1 MGFVTRYSKIT
12 PAKKWE
18 PLIPLDVLTDGL
30 KYKQQMFDKN
40 AAIIEAQLSQG
51 SALASQIDNDE
62 VKKQYQSDFNNLV
75 TNINTNFSTA
85 DITKKDVMGS
95 INEAGRSIAENTTY
109 ATALSMSRHFRD
121 QDKLIEQ
128 SKTKDGGKFY
138 NPSAEHI
145 INKKAQ
151 QFKKASAKD
160 MGGVPL
166 VEYSPYYDTTE
177 QEMKLIDK
185 IKPEVEAEITNMG
198 IPKSSDMYIQR
209 VEELTKDRVKSA
221 MLNLYQNDPKALRQF
236 QFDYEYNMDT
246 KPIDIDVHAQEQF
259 NSLNQTIKGLRD
271 VKDKLTDPA
280 LQKQADEAIAAYQ
293 SRFDSLSK
301 RYEDAKA
308 TKDPTK
314 YYTINDFMMD
324 RADGAA
330 NTYSYKKVLSLAA
343 DPFSLATKNHDFKMI
358 EMQAQHTLNVQ
369 RDRLKAYADVA
380 ASADNIQQSLNDGI
394 IFEGSVLLNSAVSA
408 GDTGITISNGDVA
421 NLTGESNPPSDG
433 QYGLNG
439 TAWGSNIR
447 TSSFMGKKLHFD
459 KKTGTYYMMGSATSK
474 QKVKI
479 KDTNGNMVD
488 PPQSTMEIKDPQT
501 GAITKEAVY
510 RYENVKVEVNPRTA
524 ALTRNK
530 VAYGGNMKAT
540 NMAQGQY
547 DVFEQAQK
555 GALQLYNTN
564 GLSQSGTTLVTE
576 LGNANGTLNTKIA
589 AIADARVRA
598 QATKYVNKLKT
609 LAAEK
614 AAQGQIVDIYT
625 LSLDDPMTVGSLNYL
640 LQTSTN

>member
-40 AAIIEAQLSQG
+40 AAIIEAQLTQG
-51 SALASQIDNDE
+51 AALASQIDNDQIR
-62 VKKQYQSDFNNLV
+62 KQYQSDFNNLV
-75 TNINTNFSTA
+75 TNINNNFSTA

-95 INEAGRSIAENTTY
+95 INEAGRSIAENSKY
-109 ATALSMSRHFRD
+109 ATALAMSRHFRD

-138 NPSAEHI
+138 NPSAEHV

-151 QFKKASAKD
+151 QFKNAGAKD
-160 MGGVPL
+160 ISSIPL
-166 VEYSPYYDTTE
+166 VEYAPYYDTTE
-177 QEMKLIDK
+177 QEMKLISK

-209 VEELTKDRVKSA
+209 VEELTKDRVKTA

-246 KPIDIDVHAQEQF
+246 KPIDIDAHSKAQLE
-259 NSLNQTIKGLRD
+259 SLNATISKLNEA
-271 VKDKLTDPA
+271 KDKVSDSKLKG
-280 LQKQADEAIAAYQ
+280 QIDETIAAYKTQ
-293 SRFDSLSK
+293 ATNIDK
-301 RYEDAKA
+301 RYKEAKENN
-308 TKDPTK
+308 DPTK

-324 RADGAA
+324 RAEGAA

-343 DPFSLATKNHDFKMI
+343 DPFSLATKNHNFKMI
-358 EMQAQHTLNVQ
+358 QIQTQHALNVE
-369 RDRLKAYADVA
+369 RDRLKAYADA
-380 ASADNIQQSLNDGI
+380 TASADNVQQSLKDGI
-394 IFEGSVLLNSAVSA
+394 VFEGSALLNSAVSA
-408 GDTGITISNGDVA
+408 GDAGVAISNGDVA
-421 NLTGESNPPSDG
+421 NLTGESNPPADG
-433 QYGLNG
+433 KYGLNATVDG
-439 TAWGSNIR
+439 KVIR
-447 TSSFMGKKLHFD
+447 TSSFIGSKLMFD
-459 KKTGTYYMMGSATSK
+459 KKTGKHYMIGSATSTVQIGK
-474 QKVKI
+474 PPVAAPAER
-479 KDTNGNMVD
+479 DTKGN
-488 PPQSTMEIKDPQT
+488 IIT
-501 GAITKEAVY
+501 GPTY
-510 RYENVKVEVNPRTA
+510 RYDNVRVEINPRTA

-555 GALQLYNTN
+555 GAFQLYNTN
-564 GLSQSGTTLVTE
+564 GLSQSGTTLVAE

-589 AIADARVRA
+589 AIPDARVRA

-614 AAQGQIVDIYT
+614 AALGQTVDIYT
-625 LSLDDPMTVGSLNYL
+625 LSTEDPMTVGSLNYL
-640 LQTSTN
+640 LQTSTNQ

>member
-40 AAIIEAQLSQG
+40 AAIIEAQLTQG
-51 SALASQIDNDE
+51 AALASQIDNDQIR
-62 VKKQYQSDFNNLV
+62 KQYQSDFNNLV
-75 TNINTNFSTA
+75 TNINNNFSTA

-95 INEAGRSIAENTTY
+95 INEAGRSIAENSKY
-109 ATALSMSRHFRD
+109 ATALAMSRHFRD

-138 NPSAEHI
+138 NPSAEHV

-151 QFKKASAKD
+151 EFKNAGAKD
-160 MGGVPL
+160 ISSISL
-166 VEYSPYYDTTE
+166 VEYAPYYDTTE
-177 QEMKLIDK
+177 QEMKLISK

-209 VEELTKDRVKSA
+209 VEELTKDRVKTA

-246 KPIDIDVHAQEQF
+246 KPIDIDAHSKGQLE
-259 NSLNQTIKGLRD
+259 SLNATISKLNEA
-271 VKDKLTDPA
+271 KDKVSDSKLKG
-280 LQKQADEAIAAYQ
+280 QIDETIAAYKTQ
-293 SRFDSLSK
+293 VTNINK
-301 RYEDAKA
+301 RYKEAKDNN
-308 TKDPTK
+308 DPTK

-324 RADGAA
+324 RAEGAA

-343 DPFSLATKNHDFKMI
+343 DPFSLATKNHNFKMI
-358 EMQAQHTLNVQ
+358 QMQAQHALNVE
-369 RDRLKAYADVA
+369 RDRLKAYADA
-380 ASADNIQQSLNDGI
+380 TASADNVQQSLNDGI
-394 IFEGSVLLNSAVSA
+394 VFEGNALLNSAVSSGDA
-408 GDTGITISNGDVA
+408 GVAISNGDVA
-421 NLTGESNPPSDG
+421 NLTGETNPPADG

-439 TAWGSNIR
+439 TTWGNHIR
-447 TSSFMGKKLHFD
+447 TSSFMGRTLNFD
-459 KKTGTYYMMGSATSK
+459 KKTGKYYMMGTGTSK
-474 QKVKI
+474 QLFKI
-479 KDTNGNMVD
+479 KDVNGKMVD
-488 PPQSTMEIKDPQT
+488 PPKSIIEVRD
-501 GAITKEAVY
+501 GSGNITKEAVY
-510 RYENVKVEVNPRTA
+510 RYENIRVEVNPRTA

-530 VAYGGNMKAT
+530 IAYGGNMKAT

-555 GALQLYNTN
+555 GAFQLYNTN

-589 AIADARVRA
+589 AIPDARVRA

-614 AAQGQIVDIYT
+614 AALGQTVDIYT
-625 LSLDDPMTVGSLNYL
+625 LSTDDPMTVGSLNYL
-640 LQTSTN
+640 LQTSTNQ

>member
-380 ASADNIQQSLNDGI
+380 ASADNVQQSLADGI
-394 IFEGSVLLNSAVSA
+394 VFEGNALLNSAVSA
-408 GDTGITISNGDVA
+408 GDAGITISNGDVA
-421 NLTGESNPPSDG
+421 NLTGDANPSSDG
-433 QYGLNG
+433 KYGLNA
-439 TAWGSNIR
+439 TVGSNAIR
-447 TSSFMGKKLHFD
+447 TSSFIGSKLMFD
-459 KKTGTYYMMGSATSK
+459 KKTGKYYMTGSATSTVQIGK
-474 QKVKI
+474 APIAAAAERDAK
-479 KDTNGNMVD
+479 GN
-488 PPQSTMEIKDPQT
+488 I
-501 GAITKEAVY
+501 ITPATY
-510 RYENVKVEVNPRTA
+510 RYDNVRVEVNPRTA

-555 GALQLYNTN
+555 GAFQLYNTN
-564 GLSQSGTTLVTE
+564 GLNQSGTTLVTE

>member
-40 AAIIEAQLSQG
+40 AAIIEAQLTQG
-51 SALASQIDNDE
+51 AALASQIDNDQIR
-62 VKKQYQSDFNNLV
+62 KQYQSDFNNLV
-75 TNINTNFSTA
+75 TNINNNFSTA

-95 INEAGRSIAENTTY
+95 INEAGRSIAENSKY
-109 ATALSMSRHFRD
+109 ATALAMSRHFRD

-151 QFKKASAKD
+151 QFKNAGAKD
-160 MGGVPL
+160 ISSIPL
-166 VEYSPYYDTTE
+166 VEYAPYYDTTE
-177 QEMKLIDK
+177 QEMKLISK

-209 VEELTKDRVKSA
+209 VEELTKDRVKTA

-246 KPIDIDVHAQEQF
+246 RPIDIDAHSKGQIE
-259 NSLNQTIKGLRD
+259 SLNATISKLNEA
-271 VKDKLTDPA
+271 KDKVTDSK
-280 LQKQADEAIAAYQ
+280 LKSQIDETIAAYKTQ
-293 SRFDSLSK
+293 VTNIDK
-301 RYEDAKA
+301 RYKEAKENN
-308 TKDPTK
+308 DPTK

-324 RADGAA
+324 RAEGAA

-343 DPFSLATKNHDFKMI
+343 DPFSLATKNHNFKMI
-358 EMQAQHTLNVQ
+358 QMQAQHALNVQ

-380 ASADNIQQSLNDGI
+380 ASADNIQQSLKDGI
-394 IFEGSVLLNSAVSA
+394 VFEGSALLNSAINA
-408 GDTGITISNGDVA
+408 GDEGIAISNGDVA
-421 NLTGESNPPSDG
+421 NLTGDSNPPADG
-433 QYGLNG
+433 KYGLNA
-439 TAWGSNIR
+439 TVDDKPIR
-447 TSSFMGKKLHFD
+447 TSSFIGSKLIFD
-459 KKTGTYYMMGSATSK
+459 KKTGKHYMIGSATST
-474 QKVKI
+474 VKLDN
-479 KDTNGNMVD
+479 KSVVAAPEVRD
-488 PPQSTMEIKDPQT
+488 PKT
-501 GAITKEAVY
+501 GAVITQATY
-510 RYENVKVEVNPRTA
+510 RYDNVRVEINPRTA

-555 GALQLYNTN
+555 GAFQLYNSN

-576 LGNANGTLNTKIA
+576 LGNANGILNTKIA

-614 AAQGQIVDIYT
+614 TAQGQTVDIYT
-625 LSLDDPMTVGSLNYL
+625 LSTEDPMTVGSLNYI
-640 LQTSTN
+640 LQTSTNQ